1 MVFQRRRPA
10 GRFLVLPLPF
20 RSRLIRAIL
29 EATET
34 AMPDPTHLFAP
45 KTCTDPTQ
53 ICEKCRSPYT
63 LDHFQHGIEG
73 QECVCRRCLQ
83 VMGYKV

>member
-1 MVFQRRRPA
+1 MA
-10 GRFLVLPLPF
+10 
-20 RSRLIRAIL
+20 
-29 EATET
+29 
-34 AMPDPTHLFAP
+34 DPTHLYAP

-63 LDHFQHGIEG
+63 LEHFQHGVEG

>member
-1 MVFQRRRPA
+1 MGRLCRERRRFGTTPKH
-10 GRFLVLPLPF
+10 V
-20 RSRLIRAIL
+20 IL
-29 EATET
+29 RGLEF
-34 AMPDPTHLFAP
+34 AMPDPTHLYAP
-45 KTCTDPTQ
+45 KTSTEPTQ

-63 LDHFQHGIEG
+63 LEHFQHGVEG

>member
-1 MVFQRRRPA
+1 
-10 GRFLVLPLPF
+10 
-20 RSRLIRAIL
+20 
-29 EATET
+29 
-34 AMPDPTHLFAP
+34 MPDPTHLYAP

-53 ICEKCRSPYT
+53 ICEKCRCPYT
-63 LDHFQHGIEG
+63 LDHFQHGVEG